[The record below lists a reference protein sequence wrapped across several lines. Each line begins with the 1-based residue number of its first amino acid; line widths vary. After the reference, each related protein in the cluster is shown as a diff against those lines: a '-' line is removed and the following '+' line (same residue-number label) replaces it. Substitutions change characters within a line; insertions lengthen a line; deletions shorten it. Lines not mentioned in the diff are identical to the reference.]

1 MATYKIAPV
10 STGPIGM
17 AQMKYGLVN
26 KADYNHANGV
36 TTTISMDTL
45 VVSPTTYQG
54 DLTSKTWNTSQPHG
68 FSEMYNQTW
77 EDVIL
82 ATVSYSF
89 IAPSG
94 GTIGATIYKI
104 NTTTP
109 NVLFNQSGMTGT
121 NNGTVTV
128 TSGDKVIVAVQ
139 TYHPSDPYSV
149 TGTYRVPNS
158 GTYTSWFFQSSGP
171 SGGTLTNQVNFFV
184 TSPNTTA
191 GFIVNAS

>member
-36 TTTISMDTL
+36 ATTISMDTL
-45 VVSPTTYQG
+45 VISPTTYQG

-82 ATVSYSF
+82 ATVSYQF
-89 IAPSG
+89 IPPTG
-94 GTIGATIYKI
+94 GSISVTVFKNSQTTGNTLL
-104 NTTTP
+104 NTTYTSS
-109 NVLFNQSGMTGT
+109 QSGTLS
-121 NNGTVTV
+121 V
-128 TSGDKVIVAVQ
+128 TSGDKIIVN
-139 TYHPSDPYSV
+139 TNTNHPSDPYTV
-149 TGTYRVPNS
+149 NGTYRVPNS
-158 GTYTSWFFQSSGP
+158 GAYTSWFFQSSGP
-171 SGGTLTNQVNFFV
+171 SGGTVVRSDNFFV

-191 GFIVNAS
+191 GFIVNAN